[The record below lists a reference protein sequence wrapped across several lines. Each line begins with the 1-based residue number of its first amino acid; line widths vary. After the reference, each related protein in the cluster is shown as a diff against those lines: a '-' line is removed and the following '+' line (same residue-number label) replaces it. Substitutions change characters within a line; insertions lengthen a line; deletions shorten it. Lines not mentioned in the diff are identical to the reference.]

1 MNEVCFRKAQWR
13 LTEADGQLG
22 IAHLVLSNFLYT
34 KKTNADDSGE
44 HLLELG
50 YVTMRNLL
58 PNQNYEEVLMPS
70 ELQIKMPVDR
80 QRTLRIFCREK
91 PPCGGISIIE
101 HFEVNVVP
109 LNIAL
114 TYQFF
119 KTMMKFCF
127 PDNATEEELS
137 GEGGS
142 TSKGSKKHA
151 SLRKSHKESNFYVSL
166 QDKDDV
172 EIMKQRAEQNKLFV
186 YIKIPELPVK
196 VSYKGK
202 KEKNLEDVAN
212 FRLVIPTLEYHNVT
226 WTWLD
231 FLMAMK
237 QDSKSALLS
246 QAIKHKLNLAHFR
259 ADDTATPNEEEKAR
273 LLLGSKLMPPES
285 KGSKKNLFKFNR

>member
-1 MNEVCFRKAQWR
+1 M
-13 LTEADGQLG
+13 TEKDGQLG
-22 IAHLVLSNFLYT
+22 IADLVLSNFLYT

-58 PNQNYEEVLMPS
+58 PNQIYQEVLMPS
-70 ELQIKMPVDR
+70 ELQMNMPVDR

-127 PDNATEEELS
+127 PDNTTEEEFAGSEVSS
-137 GEGGS
+137 GGQ
-142 TSKGSKKHA
+142 TTRGSKKQA
-151 SLRKSHKESNFYVSL
+151 SLRKSHKESNFYVAL

-186 YIKIPELPVK
+186 YIKIPELPVR

-202 KEKNLEDVAN
+202 KEKNIEDVSN
-212 FRLVIPTLEYHNVT
+212 FRLVVPTLEYHNVT

-259 ADDTATPNEEEKAR
+259 ADEAATPNEEEKAR

-285 KGSKKNLFKFNR
+285 KGTKKSLFKFNR